1 MVLNTFYKP
10 GEGWLA
16 TVAYEIAGEKK
27 NMYLNLGNVNVQY
40 IRKLDTSFKSYYEYD
55 SDGKIRIHNGKP
67 VYKKNYSD
75 KYIDNMP

>member
-27 NMYLNLGNVNVQY
+27 NMYLNLGNANV
-40 IRKLDTSFKSYYEYD
+40 
-55 SDGKIRIHNGKP
+55 
-67 VYKKNYSD
+67 
-75 KYIDNMP
+75 